1 MQNKSRVLLI
11 VLLVLLAAAFASVR
25 AQDEAPAAEIEND
38 EGGPVVVT
46 GSLAYTNP
54 FFTAGVSEPIII
66 TEDQTGFVNR
76 DRQYIMPVASQTL
89 GQITSDFFTSPFS
102 YSLTLPEVP
111 AGGYNDVDND
121 SEAETGVQV
130 FAIAFWTNT
139 WGDPYLDVRDLH
151 GGGWSSAYVS
161 TRVNGSSQVGEAG
174 YEWTGGKILVYTAED
189 EQGFPSGF
197 GDDGFLFTED
207 DPIVLLPPG
216 YTVVDM
222 DSDPFI
228 FDRSETATID
238 LIEGEGAAAD
248 DFSDMSYTEAFDA
261 MVDKFEREY
270 AFTEYKDLDWDDIS
284 DEFRP
289 LFEQAEEDNDVDA
302 YLLAL
307 RDFLWSVPDGHVGG
321 TVTTTLSG
329 LFIDDT
335 DGGLGIAIRDVDDG
349 GTIVN
354 YVLERSPADD
364 EGIELGAEIL
374 EINGDEIDDVVEAA
388 VPWSSP
394 FSSPHVR
401 RLQQLRY
408 AMRFPVDEDVEVT
421 YQNPDDDEPTTATL
435 TAIAERDSFAFS
447 SFNQGRTG
455 IELPLEYS
463 LLDSGYMYVKIY
475 SFLDNELLT
484 IQLWERML
492 AIVIQNDIPGII
504 IDMRQNGGGS
514 GFLADQMAAY
524 FFDDELDLGNT
535 GYYDSSTGQFEF
547 DPNQEEYFI
556 LPPENLYYSGPVA
569 VIVGPACAS
578 ACEFF
583 SYDMSINDRAFMVG
597 QYPTQGLGGS
607 VERFFMPEGEVVQM
621 TIGRAVDADGDI
633 HIEGLGVPPTV
644 QVPVTA
650 ETLLSESD
658 AVLDAAVDTL
668 GSETGAEVGTGDYT
682 ITDGGTLR
690 AGDEVTGEVGVG
702 ERVQYQLRVKED
714 EVISIFVEDES
725 GNFDTY
731 LRIYDEDGNLIAE
744 NDDAESGDTLNS
756 AIEELEIPE
765 DLTLI
770 VEVGTYNDSD
780 EGEYTLRV
788 EKIED

>member
-1 MQNKSRVLLI
+1 MRAKFRVLSL
-11 VLLVLLAAAFASVR
+11 LLVATLLGMFSLAH
-25 AQDEAPAAEIEND
+25 AQEDDIPKADIEND
-38 EGGPVVVT
+38 EGGPVIIT
-46 GSLAYTNP
+46 GELSYTNA
-54 FFTAGVSEPIII
+54 FFTAGAAQPLII
-66 TEDQTGFVNR
+66 TEDSTGFVRR
-76 DRQYIMPVASQTL
+76 DRGYDPSIASQTL
-89 GQITSDFFTSPFS
+89 GQITSDFYSSPFT
-102 YSLTLPEVP
+102 YSLTLPIVP
-111 AGGYNDVDND
+111 QGEFNDVDNNGDDD
-121 SEAETGVQV
+121 SGFQIFT
-130 FAIAFWTNT
+130 IAYWTNT

-161 TRVNGSSQVGEAG
+161 ARVNGSSQVGEVG
-174 YEWTGGKILVYTAED
+174 YEWEGGKILVYAAED

-222 DSDPFI
+222 DSDPFT
-228 FDRSETATID
+228 FDRSEEATID
-238 LIEGEGAAAD
+238 LIEGEGAEAD
-248 DFSDMSYTEAFDA
+248 DFSDMTYTEAFDA
-261 MVDKFEREY
+261 MIDKFEREY
-270 AFTEYKDLDWDDIS
+270 AFTEYKDIDWDELS
-284 DEFRP
+284 DEYRP
-289 LFEQAEEDNDVDA
+289 RFEDAEEDDDVQA

-307 RDFLWSVPDGHVGG
+307 RDFLWSIPDGHVGG
-321 TVTTTLSG
+321 SVTSTLG
-329 LFIDDT
+329 DMFIEET
-335 DGGLGIAIRDVDDG
+335 DGGIGMAIRDVDDG
-349 GTIVN
+349 STIVN
-354 YVLERSPADD
+354 YIMEGGPADD

-374 EINGDEIDDVVEAA
+374 EINGDPIDDVVEASI
-388 VPWSSP
+388 PWSSP
-394 FSSPHVR
+394 FSSDHIR

-408 AMRFPVDEDVEVT
+408 AMRFPVGDEVEVT
-421 YQNPDDDEPTTATL
+421 YQNPGDDDPTTATL
-435 TAIAERDSFAFS
+435 TVIAERDSFAFS

-455 IELPLEYS
+455 IEPPVEYR
-463 LLDSGYMYVKIY
+463 LLDSGYMYVKVY

-492 AIVIQNDIPGII
+492 AIVIQNQIPGII

-524 FFDDELDLGNT
+524 FFDEELDLGNT
-535 GYYDSSTGQFEF
+535 SYYDPTTGEFEF

-569 VIVGPACAS
+569 VMVGPACAS

-583 SYDMSINDRAFMVG
+583 TYDMSLEDRALIVG
-597 QYPTQGLGGS
+597 QYPSQGLGGS
-607 VERFFMPEGEVVQM
+607 VERFFMPEGEVVQI
-621 TIGRAVDADGDI
+621 TIGRAVDANGDI

-650 ETLLSESD
+650 ETLLGEGD
-658 AVLDAAVDTL
+658 AVLDAAVFAL
-668 GSETGAEVGTGDYT
+668 SSETGISTSEVT
-682 ITDGGTLR
+682 ITEGDDLR
-690 AGDEVTGEVGVG
+690 VGDEVTGEVSVG
-702 ERVQYQLRVKED
+702 ERIQYQLRVKEGD
-714 EVISIFVEDES
+714 VISIFLEDES

-770 VEVGTYNDSD
+770 VEVGTYNDAD
-780 EGEYTLRV
+780 EGEYTLR
-788 EKIED
+788 IERVDD